1 MEQKEYEA
9 PYSLLSLHSS
19 LDADL
24 LWSSWRRAQAT
35 DRRYSHRQCSEEF
48 SGSTTSSQQSH
59 VSPQH
64 SQQEQSEYFQSR
76 SNKNE
81 PNPVVSVAKRDVPDD
96 VASTSHHPHT
106 SFGRAVPLQ
115 GNALQ
120 GPVLPPRSRMLFAST
135 STKTSHF
142 SHPQPP
148 SLHGPSSIEA
158 KPSISGLPQI
168 IVDGPSSCRLNPIDP
183 QRQFRRHHES
193 DVFEPPNSAGA
204 MRSSR
209 QDRRSAPYQDRKDNT
224 AGSSYRDL
232 GSHSAGSSQLGSYF
246 TPPANMSAHGSVSLT
261 TPTTRVPRTPN
272 ERSFGVRFLPANC
285 PSWKIGTQ
293 NYPHPNGDAGPLFR
307 QSVGLDHS
315 TGSSE
320 AGKQY
325 DTTALQRNAAETRV
339 RTN

>member
-35 DRRYSHRQCSEEF
+35 DRRYFHRQCSEEF
-48 SGSTTSSQQSH
+48 SSH
-59 VSPQH
+59 ISPQQ
-64 SQQEQSEYFQSR
+64 SQQEESKHFQSR

-81 PNPVVSVAKRDVPDD
+81 PKPVVSVAKQDVPDD
-96 VASTSHHPHT
+96 VASTNHHPNT

-115 GNALQ
+115 GNSLQ
-120 GPVLPPRSRMLFAST
+120 RPVLPPRSRMLFAST

-148 SLHGPSSIEA
+148 SLHAPSSIET

-168 IVDGPSSCRLNPIDP
+168 IIDGSSSCRLNPIDP

-224 AGSSYRDL
+224 AGSSSRDL
-232 GSHSAGSSQLGSYF
+232 SSHSSGSSQLGWYS
-246 TPPANMSAHGSVSLT
+246 TPPANISAHGGVRLT
-261 TPTTRVPRTPN
+261 TPTTRLPQTPN

-293 NYPHPNGDAGPLFR
+293 NYPHPNGDVEPLSR
-307 QSVGLDHS
+307 QSVSLDYS
-315 TGSSE
+315 TGSRE
-320 AGKQY
+320 MRHEVGKQY
-325 DTTALQRNAAETRV
+325 DTNVPQRNIAESSGDLGSD
-339 RTN
+339 

>member
-48 SGSTTSSQQSH
+48 SNH
-59 VSPQH
+59 VSPQQ
-64 SQQEQSEYFQSR
+64 SQQKESKHFQSC

-81 PNPVVSVAKRDVPDD
+81 PKPVVSVAKRDVLDD
-96 VASTSHHPHT
+96 VASTSRHPDT
-106 SFGRAVPLQ
+106 PFRRAVPLQ
-115 GNALQ
+115 GNSLQ
-120 GPVLPPRSRMLFAST
+120 RPILPPRSRMLFAST
-135 STKTSHF
+135 TTKTSHF

-148 SLHGPSSIEA
+148 SLHAPSCAET

-168 IVDGPSSCRLNPIDP
+168 IIDGPSSCRLNPIDP

-209 QDRRSAPYQDRKDNT
+209 QDRRSAPYQDRKDTT
-224 AGSSYRDL
+224 AGSSSRDL
-232 GSHSAGSSQLGSYF
+232 SSHSAGSSQLGSYS
-246 TPPANMSAHGSVSLT
+246 TPPANTSAHGGVRLT
-261 TPTTRVPRTPN
+261 IPTTGVPQTPN

-285 PSWKIGTQ
+285 PSWNIGTQ
-293 NYPHPNGDAGPLFR
+293 NYPHPNGDVEPLFR
-307 QSVGLDHS
+307 QSVSLDHS
-315 TGSSE
+315 TGSRE
-320 AGKQY
+320 MRHETGKQY
-325 DTTALQRNAAETRV
+325 DTNVLQRNAAESSGDSGSD
-339 RTN
+339 